1 MTLTTPPS
9 DWTALLRDQGRSMT
23 WLAQQVGVSRTY
35 LADVKAGRKTASRQ
49 VMERIAL
56 ALHPSPDRLG
66 SIRDYADQ
74 RAAWREVERQAI
86 ALAAAIRAALGNDP
100 Q

>member
-1 MTLTTPPS
+1 MSLSPSPS

-35 LADVKAGRKTASRQ
+35 LADVKAGRKQASMELQ
-49 VMERIAL
+49 ERIAL
-56 ALHPSPDRLG
+56 ALRPDRLA

-86 ALAAAIRAALGNDP
+86 ALSAAIRAALGTDS
-100 Q
+100 